1 MYNVSYN
8 FTVRFSW
15 FNVINE
21 TNKIPETSE
30 LSASVIWLNYT
41 IPTFTLDLPAGK
53 IVKTSAETNRF

>member
-1 MYNVSYN
+1 VYNVSYS

-41 IPTFTLDLPAGK
+41 IPNFTLDLPAGK

>member
-1 MYNVSYN
+1 VYNVSYN

>member
-1 MYNVSYN
+1 VYNVSYN

-41 IPTFTLDLPAGK
+41 IPNFTLDLPAGK